1 MTDLYSALVAIVWGL
16 HGPESVPYTIR
27 NHWRKALLYQHRF
40 DVNIREIYIYLLFSG
55 AGTRKCQLHLSVKR
69 GLLSCWEERFPELN
83 SWCFCNWHLVE
94 SSIGKSPLSDNTPLS
109 ELYMHLETPEVKGLV
124 SLTPLLKIFMR
135 LTVSWFQFLWQS

>member
-1 MTDLYSALVAIVWGL
+1 MVLNQSPIPSETTGERLYSTNTDLTLIS
-16 HGPESVPYTIR
+16 E
-27 NHWRKALLYQHRF
+27 K
-40 DVNIREIYIYLLFSG
+40 YIYMLFSG

-109 ELYMHLETPEVKGLV
+109 ELYVHLETPEVKGLV
-124 SLTPLLKIFMR
+124 SLTPLLKIFMC
-135 LTVSWFQFLWQS
+135 LTVS